1 MKTQNILFEEFLR
14 ALAIGWGTLLVL
26 GLVYRDLGLT
36 SEAVLLISI
45 SLGLVSLVFFTILR
59 KRTDKSFKVTTQ
71 RGWVVLGV
79 IVGILVL
86 LITVTSIVL
95 QGYDA
100 NKLIGLLAAI
110 ALIIITVYWGRRRD

>member
-1 MKTQNILFEEFLR
+1 MKIKNILVEEFLR
-14 ALAIGWGTLLVL
+14 ALAIGWGALLVL
-26 GLVYRDLGLT
+26 GLAYREVGLT

-45 SLGLVSLVFFTILR
+45 SLGLFSMVFFIILR
-59 KRTDKSFKVTTQ
+59 KRTNKSYKVTTR

-79 IVGILVL
+79 IVGIVVL
-86 LITVTSIVL
+86 LITVLNIAL

-100 NKLIGLLAAI
+100 NKLIGLFAAI

>member
-86 LITVTSIVL
+86 LITVISIVL

>member
-1 MKTQNILFEEFLR
+1 MKIKNILVEEFLR
-14 ALAIGWGTLLVL
+14 ALAIGWGALLVL
-26 GLVYRDLGLT
+26 GLVYQDLGLT
-36 SEAVLLISI
+36 SEGVLIFSI

-59 KRTDKSFKVTTQ
+59 KRTNKSYKVTTR

-79 IVGILVL
+79 IVGIVVL
-86 LITVTSIVL
+86 LITIVNIVL

-110 ALIIITVYWGRRRD
+110 ALIIITVYWGRRPE

>member
-1 MKTQNILFEEFLR
+1 MKIKQILVEEFLR
-14 ALAIGWGTLLVL
+14 ALAIGWGALLIL
-26 GLVYRDLGLT
+26 GLVYRDLGLN

-59 KRTDKSFKVTTQ
+59 KRTNKSYKVTTR

-86 LITVTSIVL
+86 LITIVSIAL

-110 ALIIITVYWGRRRD
+110 ALIIITVYWGRRPD